1 MRLLPARV
9 DDFNALV
16 MLDAAAGPHPWSVMA
31 LQQALKESRVWQLEH
46 NGERV
51 GFLVGESVLDE
62 SSLLHLAVA
71 QKVQGRGLARRALK
85 HWLVQLHRLGQQRC
99 ILEVRPSNAAALK
112 VYRSLGFTEIGQRRR
127 YYPDGEDA
135 LVMALPLTNERP

>member
-1 MRLLPARV
+1 MKLLPARV

-16 MLDAAAGPHPWSVMA
+16 ILDAEAGPHPWSVMA
-31 LQQALKESRVWQLEH
+31 LQQALKESRVWQIEH
-46 NGERV
+46 DGELA

-71 QKVQGRGLARRALK
+71 RAYQGRGLARQALK

-99 ILEVRPSNAAALK
+99 ILEVRPSNVPALA
-112 VYRSLGFTEIGQRRR
+112 VYQGLGFTQIGQRRR
-127 YYPDGEDA
+127 YYADGEDA
-135 LVMALPLTNERP
+135 WVMALTL